1 MAYKPPGVL
10 RFDPDNSLQT
20 LGGFQS
26 HANVKSHT
34 VQNAFRWT
42 NLLSLCP
49 PFHLTYSTPL
59 LLACLSGAK
68 GKVSKRT
75 AIFWWE
81 REKLRQKK
89 REGEEE
95 GKAISPVHEQTRGGQ
110 FGAFSHR
117 CACS

>member
-26 HANVKSHT
+26 HANAKSHT

-75 AIFWWE
+75 ASFLVGE
-81 REKLRQKK
+81 REIETKKK
-89 REGEEE
+89 RERGRR
-95 GKAISPVHEQTRGGQ
+95 GRKGNQSSP
-110 FGAFSHR
+110 
-117 CACS
+117 